1 MMEQEVR
8 TQKSAQMNVSE
19 KGVKFYLRGGKQD
32 NSLAFKLGDDRV
44 VMPPD
49 TREETASKNAWI
61 LRQNGERL
69 NIFWQDQFVG
79 TFTEQDVKK
88 RGVKL
93 DLGGYMLNLTDFDKG
108 VDGTASVRVAREKK
122 LVVKNSQAQ
131 QKPVE
136 VSRYSFSSAVAY
148 NPSLSE
154 FLSQKGLEAGV
165 PSLPTNQKAVVRD
178 EKPAARP
185 VETVRKD
192 TLPFGRPVVP
202 LTRKLVNSLREKSY
216 NLKRTVESSLSNLNK
231 PRPKRQESWVEAE
244 RKDRRKEIARR
255 LFPWLIPLA
264 LTFGLRGER
273 APVSPVPPR
282 IGEPVPIVEPA
293 TSVPIQYPEAKPV
306 PSEIRPPRPEKNLD
320 DEPSLKEEKQ
330 ARRIITG
337 QIRVFEAGDS
347 LNKVSLRNLAPYFGN
362 REENVPD
369 DLRRIVMLSTSFL
382 NGVINPDDIK
392 EGAEYKF
399 FAKGVLQKLAESYLE
414 NSENEVWKT
423 GRILTEEN
431 LVQAQ
436 QQAWETVLKSSI

>member
-1 MMEQEVR
+1 MMEQEAR
-8 TQKSAQMNVSE
+8 AQKSVQMNASE
-19 KGVKFYLRGGKQD
+19 KGVKFHLRGGKQD
-32 NSLAFKLGDDRV
+32 NSLAFKLGNDRV

-49 TREETASKNAWI
+49 TREKSASKNAWI
-61 LRQNGERL
+61 LRQDGQRL
-69 NIFWQDQFVG
+69 NIFWQNQFVG
-79 TFTEQDVKK
+79 TFAEQDVKK

-93 DLGGYMLNLTDFDKG
+93 DLGGYVLNLTDFDKG
-108 VDGTASVRVAREKK
+108 ADGTASVRVAREKR

-131 QKPVE
+131 PKPVE
-136 VSRYSFSSAVAY
+136 VSRYSFSPAGVY
-148 NPSLSE
+148 NPPLSE

-165 PSLPTNQKAVVRD
+165 PSLPTNQKAVRD

-185 VETVRKD
+185 VETVRKEA
-192 TLPFGRPVVP
+192 LPFGRPVVP
-202 LTRKLVNSLREKSY
+202 WTRKLVNSLREKSY

-231 PRPKRQESWVEAE
+231 PRPKRQESLLEAE

-255 LFPWLIPLA
+255 LFPWIIPLA
-264 LTFGLRGER
+264 LTFALRGER
-273 APVSPVPPR
+273 VPVSPVPPR
-282 IGEPVPIVEPA
+282 TGEPVPIVEPA

-337 QIRVFEAGDS
+337 QIRVFEARDS

-414 NSENEVWKT
+414 NPENEVWKT